1 MCYRMGKLVG
11 RIIFIVQITITIT
24 ITIAIIAITIS
35 YLRLIQTVTGHTKA
49 WSKTISIITIKEYY
63 RIITITIITPI
74 NRGRG

>member
-1 MCYRMGKLVG
+1 MGKLVG

-49 WSKTISIITIKEYY
+49 
-63 RIITITIITPI
+63 
-74 NRGRG
+74 